1 MISSLAEFRQVRAFL
16 EQAHSQLLEA
26 GIPCAPRPQLGV
38 LIEVPA
44 AAIIADALAQEADFI
59 SIGTNDLV
67 QYVLACDR
75 TSQRVAQLYQPLAP
89 AVLRLIAMITD
100 AAHRHGRLV
109 SICGEMASDPALTAL
124 LIGLGIDELSCAPAA
139 LPRLRSAVR
148 ATDAAAAR
156 QQARAALSA
165 GSLDEVRAILRTD
178 APQ

>member
-1 MISSLAEFRQVRAFL
+1 
-16 EQAHSQLLEA
+16 
-26 GIPCAPRPQLGV
+26 
-38 LIEVPA
+38 
-44 AAIIADALAQEADFI
+44 
-59 SIGTNDLV
+59 
-67 QYVLACDR
+67 
-75 TSQRVAQLYQPLAP
+75 
-89 AVLRLIAMITD
+89 MITD

-165 GSLDEVRAILRTD
+165 GSLDEVRTILRTD